1 MNDMVIEQR
10 IADLR
15 KTVVGKNEL
24 YNGEL
29 AVKLIGINVKLGM
42 IEAMTGNMVCNISM
56 GRDVKKEVK
65 DLIKEM
71 RWAIQDLQGIE
82 KNL

>member
-1 MNDMVIEQR
+1 MVIEQR